1 MMIRNAGIEDL
12 NAIAEVEAVCFPRA
26 EAATEASLRNR
37 LEIYPDHFWLLYDE
51 ERLVG
56 FINGMVTD
64 EPDLSDAMYEDAGMH
79 REEGK
84 WQMIFGVD
92 TIPEYRR
99 RGCAGELM
107 RRVIADAKEQGRE
120 GLVLTCKEA
129 LIHYY
134 ARFGFVNE
142 GISESM
148 HGNVVW
154 YQMRLKF

>member
-26 EAATEASLRNR
+26 EATTEASLRNR